1 MFFHDWMSEPG
12 NETSNE
18 WLASSQEPPASW
30 INLSLSNGKGK
41 KCVREA
47 LQKFGEEL
55 LSIMLKNNSLI
66 KITGNMLDHNG
77 KPVSFLQDFFF
88 NASVHYYIITYVG
101 QCMCHFQ
108 NSFENREPPLFL
120 TVYWWE
126 WAGSCHWNKISVVS
140 LLFHFPWQLLGDRR
154 SFQHLLHSWM
164 KAERAAPV

>member
-47 LQKFGEEL
+47 LQKFGEKL

-88 NASVHYYIITYVG
+88 NVSVHYYIITCG
-101 QCMCHFQ
+101 
-108 NSFENREPPLFL
+108 
-120 TVYWWE
+120 TVYVSFSKFIWKQR
-126 WAGSCHWNKISVVS
+126 ASFVPDSVLVRMSWVMPLEQNLSGFSS
-140 LLFHFPWQLLGDRR
+140 LSLSMTTARWP
-154 SFQHLLHSWM
+154 
-164 KAERAAPV
+164 